1 MKIHQQVYEML
12 KWNERKSHQQA
23 IRPSKA
29 APTTT
34 ATICIY
40 INHSAV
46 AGCSHLLCNNNN
58 NNLTHF
64 SNFFAY
70 EGSCINFS
78 TIW

>member
-34 ATICIY
+34 ATIHMY
-40 INHSAV
+40 
-46 AGCSHLLCNNNN
+46 L
-58 NNLTHF
+58 
-64 SNFFAY
+64 Y
-70 EGSCINFS
+70 
-78 TIW
+78 